1 MKYPQVVR
9 PKKINSHIA
18 VRTSRRRGIGLFQRY
33 SASDDAASSDNVITG
48 NRPQSRKRPENSSA
62 SALAAPHE
70 SNFQTSS
77 HRQRLTSPLASS
89 MGTTN
94 HASRMTAG
102 IRIDAARTT
111 RRERSPLGPTSAMI
125 AIERIAA

>member
-9 PKKINSHIA
+9 PKKIKSHTP
-18 VRTSRRRGIGLFQRY
+18 VRTCRRRGIGLFQRY
-33 SASDDAASSDNVITG
+33 SASNDAASSDNVITG
-48 NRPQSRKRPENSSA
+48 KRPELRKRPENSS
-62 SALAAPHE
+62 LNTLPAPHE

-77 HRQRLTSPLASS
+77 HRHRFISPLASS

-94 HASRMTAG
+94 HANRTTAG

-111 RRERSPLGPTSAMI
+111 RRER
-125 AIERIAA
+125 